1 MCEKT
6 RVALISETDP
16 AVREELLHA
25 LNLHKSVAMVQRKA
39 ASETVRK
46 VMALR
51 DPKYSSVDFIDFI
64 LDVDDVITEPAS
76 DAQGINKLVVCACTC
91 MLT

>member
-1 MCEKT
+1 
-6 RVALISETDP
+6 
-16 AVREELLHA
+16 
-25 LNLHKSVAMVQRKA
+25 MVQRKA

-76 DAQGINKLVVCACTC
+76 DAQGINVCACVHIHVC
-91 MLT
+91 ACLCV